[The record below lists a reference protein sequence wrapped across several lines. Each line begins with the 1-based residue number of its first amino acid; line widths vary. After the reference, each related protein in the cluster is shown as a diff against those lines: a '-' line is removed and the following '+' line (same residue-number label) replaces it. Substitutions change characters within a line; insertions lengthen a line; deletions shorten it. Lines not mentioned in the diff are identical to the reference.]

1 MSCDSGM
8 PGFPSTEE
16 YNQMQAQYFAAMDM
30 SRKKEREEIEA
41 AARRVYVHM
50 ITGQY
55 WTFSAR
61 YLPRL
66 KDIRF
71 SGNRWLDAIPDING
85 NMVQI
90 CAPHVIAVVYDQEE

>member
-1 MSCDSGM
+1 MSCNSGM
-8 PGFPSTEE
+8 PCFPSMEE
-16 YNQMQAQYFAAMDM
+16 YGLMQAQYFAARDM

-41 AARRVYVHM
+41 ATRRVYVYM

-55 WTFSAR
+55 WTFSVK

-66 KDIRF
+66 KNIRF
-71 SGNRWLDAIPDING
+71 GGNRWLDAIPDING
-85 NMVQI
+85 NMVHI